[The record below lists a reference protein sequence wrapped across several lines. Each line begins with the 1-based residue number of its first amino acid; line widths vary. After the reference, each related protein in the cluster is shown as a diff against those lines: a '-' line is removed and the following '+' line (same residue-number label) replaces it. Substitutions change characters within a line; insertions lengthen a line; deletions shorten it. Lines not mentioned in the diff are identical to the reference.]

1 MKISVRP
8 AGAASAFPLR
18 GRLPTP
24 AGSVTGTLRDRRA
37 SRRVSADGSDSAARG
52 RRAHAAG
59 VAVIGA
65 RGSGGGRRYRRHADL
80 LPAAVRRGHGRLPR
94 RHGTPPPGRPR
105 LDPGRVG
112 RLVLGVPRR
121 HRGRSRLDK
130 IGTSAGPRRCGAAAI
145 ANARL
150 ACQHYEKVFAAPRVG
165 RAARRRRQA
174 AAAVVGLHAG
184 QGPGLPGHSLCD
196 RPRRARRGQHNARGH
211 PAPGRRHGQVPAGSV
226 HGHYD
231 ESRQVP
237 GRLEELGIDGVVQ
250 RLEDD
255 GVAIFDSARERIGQQ
270 LAATRWPGRQRNSRP
285 GSRRA
290 DQRAQARRARA
301 RRHER
306 RRPECQPRDPI

>member
-1 MKISVRP
+1 MAATVLHAEDERMLQVSRSSGRADQ
-8 AGAASAFPLR
+8 AGAGGIDVTLIFCLRRYDAVMDAFLDGMER
-18 GRLPTP
+18 R
-24 AGSVTGTLRDRRA
+24 RRA
-37 SRRVSADGSDSAARG
+37 GLGLTPVASVGSFLVSRVDTK
-52 RRAHAAG
+52 AG
-59 VAVIGA
+59 
-65 RGSGGGRRYRRHADL
+65 
-80 LPAAVRRGHGRLPR
+80 
-94 RHGTPPPGRPR
+94 
-105 LDPGRVG
+105 
-112 RLVLGVPRR
+112 
-121 HRGRSRLDK
+121 SRLDK

-237 GRLEELGIDGVVQ
+237 GRLQDLGIDGVVQ

-306 RRPECQPRDPI
+306 QRPECQPRDPI